1 MKTLKA
7 IFLKELKLGLRMNL
21 LVYTVFLVPLF
32 VMYVFTPIMPALFLE
47 TSLPLTFLSDYL
59 FSQPL
64 SIMLFVYF
72 LFMQEAF
79 VKEKAE
85 NNLETVLSSPVKPV
99 DLWLGKTVAV
109 FVLSYVVMVLI
120 SFVFV
125 FVSFVFMGV
134 LVVSLVSVL
143 SFLVLLPLVALFF
156 FGLSGILALTLKNVN
171 LAGVPL
177 ILLALLFF
185 FLKNNVFNS
194 LTIFVIPML
203 ALFGFVVQYFYVKK
217 MSKSRIILSV

>member
-7 IFLKELKLGLRMNL
+7 IILKELKLGLRMNL
-21 LVYTVFLVPLF
+21 VLYATFFVPLF
-32 VMYVFTPIMPALFLE
+32 IMYVFTPIMPALFLE

-59 FSQPL
+59 SSQPL

-85 NNLETVLSSPVKPV
+85 GNLETVLSSPVKPV
-99 DLWLGKTVAV
+99 DLWLGKTIAI
-109 FVLSYVVMVLI
+109 FALSYAIMVLL
-120 SFVFV
+120 SLVFIV
-125 FVSFVFMGV
+125 VSFVFMGV
-134 LVVSLVSVL
+134 TAISLTSVL

-156 FGLSGILALTLKNVN
+156 FGLSGILALTLKNAN
-171 LAGVPL
+171 LAGLPL

-185 FLKNNVFNS
+185 FLKNNIFNS
-194 LTIFVIPML
+194 LTIYVIPLLALLGFVI
-203 ALFGFVVQYFYVKK
+203 QYFCVKR
-217 MSKSRIILSV
+217 MYRGRIVLSF